1 MGSLS
6 MEIKYCCTCLE
17 RPAEISCDHC
27 LRPLCK
33 KCRSIE
39 IWRTP
44 DEEVVIRTYCPQCGD
59 NPEVNP
65 QGKGEQ
71 VFGLGQ
77 VTDMVNQGLGGFGRF
92 KIKLKIT

>member
-44 DEEVVIRTYCPQCGD
+44 EEEVVIRTYCPQCGD

-77 VTDMVNQGLGGFGRF
+77 VTDMVNQGLVGFSRF